1 MADAA
6 GDDVEGVWGKG
17 GDVLGDDGAGGVD
30 PAMAAGGAGAVSS
43 MSLSALR

>member
-6 GDDVEGVWGKG
+6 GDVVDGVPGRG
-17 GDVLGDDGAGGVD
+17 GGVLSDDGAEGGG
-30 PAMAAGGAGAVSS
+30 PAVAAGGAGAVSS